1 MILLQGGN
9 ELILP
14 SGKILT
20 LLDLVKF
27 CYDFSETDIAI
38 LFELVDKEPKSIEEL
53 SEKLNLSKATVSRTL
68 AKLYSM
74 GFISRIRKPGEEKVG
89 RPRYLY
95 VTTSQAVKQKMKKDL
110 ERCSELVRRFIEDAL
125 STI

>member
-1 MILLQGGN
+1 MMSKEEIV
-9 ELILP
+9 LP

-20 LLDLVKF
+20 LLDLAKF
-27 CYDFSETDIAI
+27 CYDFSETDVII
-38 LFELVDKEPKSIEEL
+38 MFELVDKEPKSIEEL

-95 VTTSQAVKQKMKKDL
+95 TTTSHTVKQKMRKDL
-110 ERCSELVRRFIEDAL
+110 EKCSELVKKFSEDAL
-125 STI
+125 SNM